1 MEVIQNENQ
10 DFCCTADDVAEV
22 CGAYYGGVL
31 IGHDYK

>member
-1 MEVIQNENQ
+1 MEVIQNEKQ
-10 DFCCTADDVAEV
+10 DSCRAADDGAEV